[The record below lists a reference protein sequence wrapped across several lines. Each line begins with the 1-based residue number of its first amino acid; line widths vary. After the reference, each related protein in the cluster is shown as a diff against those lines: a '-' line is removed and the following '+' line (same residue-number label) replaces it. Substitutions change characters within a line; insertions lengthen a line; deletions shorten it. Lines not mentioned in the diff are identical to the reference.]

1 MDLGMQLQKQ
11 ADVSSRVSGNSLS
24 LKDSGLNK
32 SATKFGGGFSKSQ
45 KLDESFKAGSTQG
58 GVGVPTLEM
67 LNPEL
72 FKEIQKAE
80 KQSKD
85 PVLLSVRNLKERH
98 GYQELRLQRIQ
109 KRTEE
114 MTKDLE
120 HK

>member
-1 MDLGMQLQKQ
+1 MQLQKQ

-24 LKDSGLNK
+24 IKDSGLNK
-32 SATKFGGGFSKSQ
+32 STTKFGGGFGKSQ
-45 KLDESFKAGSTQG
+45 KLDESFKGGSTQG

-98 GYQELRLQRIQ
+98 GY
-109 KRTEE
+109 
-114 MTKDLE
+114 
-120 HK
+120 